1 LKLLSDLSAQWA
13 VINRLLDEALALEP
27 SQRERW
33 LERLPAEH
41 ESLKATLRGLLLRQ
55 AGIETEAFLDT
66 LPRMS
71 EPPPPEGEPKAG
83 DEIGPYRILELIG
96 RGGQGAVWLA
106 QRIDGQLK
114 RKLALK
120 LPRLTWAE
128 GLAARMERERDILGA
143 LDHPFIAR
151 LYDAGVDQRG
161 RPFLAIEHV
170 EGVSLERYCDERRLD
185 VRARVG
191 LFMKILEAVQH
202 AHTAL
207 VVHRDIKPA
216 NILINVRGE
225 PKLLDF
231 GVSSLMDEALAEGD
245 DPSVRTTTRAMT
257 PRYASPEQI
266 AGKRLGVGSD
276 IYSLGV
282 VLFELL
288 TGASPYS
295 VRRPSAAE
303 YERVIT
309 DGEVRPASRAALTD
323 GIALARSTTPRRLA
337 RTLQGDLDAVLM
349 RAMALDTRD
358 RYGTALALHDDLR
371 RWLTGRPV
379 QARPPSAWT
388 SLRKFAVRNAWTV
401 GGVVVAVSA
410 VVVAGVI
417 AIWQAREA
425 REETRRAN
433 ATRDLLMGVFT
444 DANPA
449 LHGGRE
455 MTARQLLESNED
467 RLVERLRGDPLLQA
481 DVLHSVASV
490 WDRFGELDRAIE
502 THERRVAL
510 LRDAG
515 APPEELARAL
525 LEKSY
530 SFGVVNEMSR
540 LGQLLD
546 EVRATLAPEDM
557 PSNVREFYEWQRGW
571 LALRSGVRKQAEGH
585 FTAALE
591 SARETGNIDL
601 QIRALYGRSLAGGRG
616 SGVAAHRDGAAA
628 RADARESAR
637 LLATAPLER
646 SERFDRRSEIVSTFY
661 SMGEFREG
669 WPLMQEQM
677 GEAMAL
683 FGEFPAGTRQ
693 VQQWQVQYFWLTYQ
707 WRLGRPR
714 AALEWLAARER
725 ARMQALAAATGPNGS
740 DPGSDPALVAMEIR
754 DLAIESR
761 LWMAVGDAE
770 QASAALQRGWA
781 MLSDERR
788 GEEALLLGLVEL
800 EWAQRAL
807 PPAEVLRRLAQSPW
821 TDLQA
826 DMDSEWPVFPLW
838 HRGLALGRSGDPAG
852 SITLLEAAVRTG
864 RDVWGDDHPRT
875 ALVRMSLAWA
885 RWRAAGGAPEG
896 RRAASGVLQKALPD
910 LERGFPVDH
919 PVVREAQVFLA
930 YLRGAPATEAD
941 LRRWQNPD
949 QTLIF

>member
-1 LKLLSDLSAQWA
+1 MKLLSDLSAQWA

-27 SQRERW
+27 SQREVW

-41 ESLKATLRGLLLRQ
+41 QSLKETLRSLLVSQ

-71 EPPPPEGEPKAG
+71 APPPPEGEPKAG

-106 QRIDGQLK
+106 QRVDGQLK

-143 LDHPFIAR
+143 LDHPYIAR

-170 EGVSLERYCDERRLD
+170 EGVNLERYCDEQRLD
-185 VRARVG
+185 VRARVL
-191 LFMKILEAVQH
+191 LFMDILEAVQH

-207 VVHRDIKPA
+207 VVHRDLKPA
-216 NILINVRGE
+216 NILVNTRGE

-231 GVSSLMDEALAEGD
+231 GVSSLMDEAFGDGD

-282 VLFELL
+282 VLYELL
-288 TGASPYS
+288 TGVSPYALK
-295 VRRPSAAE
+295 RASAAE
-303 YERVIT
+303 YERVIV
-309 DGEVRPASRAALTD
+309 DGDVRPASRALLTD
-323 GIALARSTTPRRLA
+323 GVALARSTTPRRLA
-337 RTLQGDLDAVLM
+337 RALQGDLDAVLL
-349 RAMALDTRD
+349 RAMALDPRD

-371 RWLTGRPV
+371 RWSTGRPV

-401 GGVVVAVSA
+401 GGVSLAVSA
-410 VVVAGVI
+410 VVVAGLI

-433 ATRDLLMGVFT
+433 ATRDLLMGVFS

-455 MTARQLLESNED
+455 MTARQLLESNET
-467 RLVERLRGDPLLQA
+467 RLVDRLRGDPLLQA

-490 WDRFGELDRAIE
+490 WDRFGELDRVIE

-510 LRDAG
+510 LRDAD
-515 APPEELARAL
+515 APREELVRAL
-525 LEKSY
+525 LDKSH
-530 SFGVVNEMSR
+530 SVLVVNDLAR

-546 EVRATLAPEDM
+546 DVRGTLAPEDM

-571 LALRSGVRKQAEGH
+571 LALRSGADQQAQAH

-601 QIRALYGRSLAGGRG
+601 QIRALYGRSLVGGRADG
-616 SGVAAHRDGAAA
+616 AAARRDGAAA
-628 RADARESAR
+628 RADVRESAR

-646 SERFDRRSEIVSTFY
+646 TEKFDRRSEIVSAFY
-661 SMGEFREG
+661 AMGEFREG
-669 WPLMQEQM
+669 WPLMQEQL

-683 FGEFPAGTRQ
+683 YGEFPAGVRQ

-707 WRLGRPR
+707 WRLDRPR

-725 ARMQALAAATGPNGS
+725 DRQQLRSVAVAPPGS
-740 DPGSDPALVAMEIR
+740 DMGSDPALLAMEIR

-761 LWMAVGDAE
+761 LWMAAGDLA
-770 QASAALQRGWA
+770 QASGVLQRGWA
-781 MLSDERR
+781 MLPEGTKSAD
-788 GEEALLLGLVEL
+788 ALLLGLVEL
-800 EWAQRAL
+800 EWAQRAR
-807 PPAEVLRRLAQSPW
+807 PPAEVLRLLAQSPW
-821 TDLQA
+821 TDLQT
-826 DMDSEWPVFPLW
+826 DMDSEWSVFQLW
-838 HRGLALGRSGDPAG
+838 HRGLALGRAGDHAG
-852 SITLLEAAVRTG
+852 SITLLEAAVRAG
-864 RDVWGDDHPRT
+864 REVWGDDHSRT
-875 ALVRMSLAWA
+875 ALARLSLAWA
-885 RWRAAGGAPEG
+885 RWRAAGGTVEG
-896 RRAASGVLQKALPD
+896 RRAALAVLEQALPD
-910 LERGFPVDH
+910 LERGFLPDH
-919 PVVREAQVFLA
+919 PAVREARVFSA
-930 YLRGAPATEAD
+930 HLRGAAATEDD
-941 LRRWQNPD
+941 LRRWQNPE